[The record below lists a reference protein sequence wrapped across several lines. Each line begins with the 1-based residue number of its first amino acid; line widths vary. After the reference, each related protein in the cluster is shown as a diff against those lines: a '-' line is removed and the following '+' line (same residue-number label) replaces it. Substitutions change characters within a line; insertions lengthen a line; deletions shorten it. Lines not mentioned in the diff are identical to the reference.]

1 MFKDL
6 KAQIGYFEAD
16 SECLKKAYDKHISEC
31 AMLNKSMI
39 RNSINTST
47 NISDGKTVKYGNRFD
62 RLEDIPNIYLYL
74 VFIVVGGNYGI
85 SVTNLIKNTKK

>member
-1 MFKDL
+1 LF
-6 KAQIGYFEAD
+6 
-16 SECLKKAYDKHISEC
+16 
-31 AMLNKSMI
+31 
-39 RNSINTST
+39 
-47 NISDGKTVKYGNRFD
+47 FD